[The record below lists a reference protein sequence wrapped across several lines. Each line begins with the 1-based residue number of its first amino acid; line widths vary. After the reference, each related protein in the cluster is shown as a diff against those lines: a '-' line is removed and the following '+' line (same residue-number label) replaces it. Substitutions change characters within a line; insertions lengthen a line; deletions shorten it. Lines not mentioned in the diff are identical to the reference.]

1 MLQRSTCRRPSRG
14 CYPRDVPRRPKR
26 PYHHGDL
33 PRALCD
39 AALQLIEERGTA
51 SLTLSEVARR
61 VGVSHAA
68 PYRHFADKGA
78 LMTALSAEGA
88 HLLADRVGAA
98 LAAAG
103 SDPRTR
109 FLDAGYAYVRFAV
122 DNPGYFQAMFSSECD
137 REDPTAVA
145 ARERSLGLLY
155 AYIEDAQS
163 SGFLREAALID
174 VVVPVFAMHQG
185 LAALAASGAL
195 GPLGVTDLRTA
206 SDVAHASLLD
216 GLVPTPRAV

>member
-1 MLQRSTCRRPSRG
+1 M
-14 CYPRDVPRRPKR
+14 PRRTKR

-33 PRALCD
+33 PRALRE

-68 PYRHFADKGA
+68 PYRHYADKAA
-78 LMTALSAEGA
+78 LLTALSAEGA
-88 HLLADRVGAA
+88 HLLADQVGAA
-98 LAAAG
+98 LASAG
-103 SDPRTR
+103 TDPRAR

-122 DNPGYFQAMFSSECD
+122 DNPAYFQAMFASECD
-137 REDPTAVA
+137 REDPAAVA

-155 AYIEDAQS
+155 AYIEDAQA
-163 SGFLREAALID
+163 SGFLRDARLVD
-174 VVVPVFAMHQG
+174 VVVPIFAMHQG

-195 GPLGVTDLRTA
+195 DPLGATDLRVA
-206 SDVAHASLLD
+206 SDVAHGSLLD
-216 GLVPTPRAV
+216 GLVRVRPRVPPTR